1 MEHYVKAGFDLKGE
15 KFLQA
20 AEDMLS
26 DFEED
31 LTMSGIGS
39 INEIYDGDPPH
50 APRGAVSQAWSVAA
64 VLRIN
69 EMIESY
75 RKPTKKT
82 VKKAVKAEAKVEK
95 AEVAEKPA
103 KKCGAKKCAP
113 KAEKEVKVEKPA
125 AKKTTKKVTKK

>member
-1 MEHYVKAGFDLKGE
+1 MMEHYVKAGFDLKGE

-75 RKPTKKT
+75 RKPAKK
-82 VKKAVKAEAKVEK
+82 VAKKAVKAEAKGEK

-103 KKCGAKKCAP
+103 KKWGAKKCAP
-113 KAEKEVKVEKPA
+113 KAEKAEKPA
-125 AKKTTKKVTKK
+125 EKKSAKKVTKK

>member
-75 RKPTKKT
+75 RKPAKK
-82 VKKAVKAEAKVEK
+82 VAKKAVKAEAKVEK

-113 KAEKEVKVEKPA
+113 KAEKAEKPA
-125 AKKTTKKVTKK
+125 EKKSAKKVTKK